1 MFYSGTS
8 MRRLGLAPLSLV
20 VAVFAVV
27 LLPSLVEG
35 RRTSH
40 CYVCRSRSQ
49 LGDCRD
55 PFPYNET
62 TVEGVRGVEASPCAS
77 KWCGKL
83 VEGRDDV
90 SIICCNGHIASL
102 SLNHMMF
109 SHMHTQLESLLL
121 HFLFFADFDLATER
135 MCLQRPPDDQEERC
149 AETLYQNRRVYM
161 CFCRGDLCNGAHKT
175 AAAGTT
181 AAIAFALAATW
192 AIHRALQL

>member
-1 MFYSGTS
+1 MAMFYSGTS
-8 MRRLGLAPLSLV
+8 MRRLGLAPLS
-20 VAVFAVV
+20 VAVAVLAVV
-27 LLPSLVEG
+27 LLPSLAEC

-83 VEGRDDV
+83 VEGRDD
-90 SIICCNGHIASL
+90 
-102 SLNHMMF
+102 
-109 SHMHTQLESLLL
+109 
-121 HFLFFADFDLATER
+121 DFDLATER

-175 AAAGTT
+175 ATTGAAV
-181 AAIAFALAATW
+181 IALALAATW
-192 AIHRALQL
+192 VINCALPL

>member
-1 MFYSGTS
+1 MFSTGAS
-8 MRRLGLAPLSLV
+8 KRRLGLAPLSL
-20 VAVFAVV
+20 AAMLAVV

-40 CYVCRSRSQ
+40 CYVCRSRGQ

-83 VEGRDDV
+83 VEGRD
-90 SIICCNGHIASL
+90 
-102 SLNHMMF
+102 
-109 SHMHTQLESLLL
+109 E
-121 HFLFFADFDLATER
+121 DFDLATER
-135 MCLQRPPDDQEERC
+135 MCLQRPPDDLEERC

-161 CFCRGDLCNGAHKT
+161 CFCRGDLCNGAHRT
-175 AAAGTT
+175 AASGT
-181 AAIAFALAATW
+181 AAVVFALASAW
-192 AIHRALQL
+192 AIRCALQL